1 MNYERY
7 ILSPLAKKRR
17 KIIRW
22 VEMFLCGL
30 MGAGIYALTVLALY
44 MAGVL

>member
-7 ILSPLAKKRR
+7 ILSPVAKKRR
-17 KIIRW
+17 RIIRW
-22 VEMFLCGL
+22 AEMLLCGL

-44 MAGVL
+44 IAGVL